1 MIGVPATG
9 GLAGVTLSAV
19 CFEGLSVLTHEGRKA
34 QLAIIDEHGNVIE
47 AGPAV
52 AREAWNV
59 MLACYKNFLIGE
71 GHLRVFSG
79 PPTGLQ

>member
-1 MIGVPATG
+1 MIGVPPTG
-9 GLAGVTLSAV
+9 ALIGVTMSAV
-19 CFEGLSVLTHEGRKA
+19 CFEGLSVETRQGRKA
-34 QLAIIDEHGNVIE
+34 MLAIIDEDGHVIE

-59 MLACYKNFLIGE
+59 TLACYKNFLAGQ

-79 PPTGLQ
+79 PPSGVQ